1 MEKNCLSIDYVKKL
15 VEVEARS
22 KSNTHRIDKLE
33 ELTNTIQKLAIT
45 MNNTV
50 NEIKF
55 MRADVTSLDDR
66 LGKIENEPIKRYN
79 KFKDVI
85 ITSVLTS
92 LVGLL
97 VGLVI
102 GGW

>member
-1 MEKNCLSIDYVKKL
+1 MEKNCLTIDYIKKI

-33 ELTNTIQKLAIT
+33 ELTNTIQSLAIT

-66 LGKIENEPIKRYN
+66 LGKIESEPVKRYN

-85 ITSVLTS
+85 ITSILTS

-97 VGLVI
+97 VGLII
-102 GGW
+102 GG

>member
-1 MEKNCLSIDYVKKL
+1 METNCLSIDYVKKL

-33 ELTNTIQKLAIT
+33 ELTSIIQNLAIT

-50 NEIKF
+50 NEIKY
-55 MRADVTSLDDR
+55 MREDVSNLDAR
-66 LGKIENEPIKRYN
+66 LVKIENEPIKRFN
-79 KFKDVI
+79 KYKDVI
-85 ITSVLTS
+85 ITSILTS

-97 VGLVI
+97 VGLLL
-102 GGW
+102 GG

>member
-33 ELTNTIQKLAIT
+33 ELTNTIQSLAIT

-55 MRADVTSLDDR
+55 MRADVTNLDDR

-79 KFKDVI
+79 KYKDVI
-85 ITSVLTS
+85 ITSMLTS

-102 GGW
+102 GG

>member
-1 MEKNCLSIDYVKKL
+1 MEAYSLSIDYVKKL

-33 ELTNTIQKLAIT
+33 ELTNTIQSLAIT

-102 GGW
+102 GG

>member
-1 MEKNCLSIDYVKKL
+1 MEKNSINIDYVKKL

-33 ELTNTIQKLAIT
+33 ELTNTIQSLAIT
-45 MNNTV
+45 MNSTV
-50 NEIKF
+50 NEIRY
-55 MRADVTSLDDR
+55 MREDVSNLDNR
-66 LGKIENEPIKRYN
+66 LGKIENEPVKRYN

-97 VGLVI
+97 VGLFI
-102 GGW
+102 GG

>member
-33 ELTNTIQKLAIT
+33 ELTNTIQNLAIT
-45 MNNTV
+45 MNSTV
-50 NEIKF
+50 NEIKY
-55 MRADVTSLDDR
+55 MREDVTSLNDR
-66 LGKIENEPIKRYN
+66 IGKIESEPIN
-79 KFKDVI
+79 KFNKYKDVV
-85 ITSVLTS
+85 ITSILTS

-97 VGLVI
+97 VGLVL
-102 GGW
+102 GG

>member
-1 MEKNCLSIDYVKKL
+1 METNCLSIDYVKKL

-50 NEIKF
+50 NEIKY
-55 MRADVTSLDDR
+55 MREDVTSLDDR
-66 LGKIENEPIKRYN
+66 LEKIENEPVKRFN
-79 KFKDVI
+79 KYKDVV
-85 ITSVLTS
+85 ITSILTS

-97 VGLVI
+97 VGLI
-102 GGW
+102 LGG

>member
-1 MEKNCLSIDYVKKL
+1 
-15 VEVEARS
+15 
-22 KSNTHRIDKLE
+22 
-33 ELTNTIQKLAIT
+33 

-102 GGW
+102 GG

>member
-1 MEKNCLSIDYVKKL
+1 METNCLSIDYVKKL

-33 ELTNTIQKLAIT
+33 ELTNTIQNLAIT

-50 NEIKF
+50 NEIKY
-55 MRADVTSLDDR
+55 MREDVTSLDDR
-66 LGKIENEPIKRYN
+66 LEKIENEPVKRFN
-79 KFKDVI
+79 KYKDVV
-85 ITSVLTS
+85 ITSILTS

-97 VGLVI
+97 VGLI
-102 GGW
+102 LGG

>member
-1 MEKNCLSIDYVKKL
+1 MEAHSIDVDYITKL
-15 VEVEARS
+15 TEVEARS

-33 ELTNTIQKLAIT
+33 ELTNTIQNLAIT
-45 MNNTV
+45 MNNMV

-55 MRADVTSLDDR
+55 MREDVTSLDTR
-66 LGKIENEPIKRYN
+66 IGKIENEPIKRFN
-79 KFKDVI
+79 KYKDVV

-97 VGLVI
+97 VGLLL
-102 GGW
+102 GG

>member
-1 MEKNCLSIDYVKKL
+1 METNCLSIDYVKKL

-50 NEIKF
+50 NEIKY
-55 MRADVTSLDDR
+55 MREDVTSLDDR
-66 LGKIENEPIKRYN
+66 LEKIEKEPVKRFN
-79 KFKDVI
+79 KYKDVV
-85 ITSVLTS
+85 ITSILTS

-97 VGLVI
+97 VGLVL
-102 GGW
+102 GG

>member
-1 MEKNCLSIDYVKKL
+1 MEKNSINIDCVKKL
-15 VEVEARS
+15 VEIEARS

-33 ELTNTIQKLAIT
+33 ELTYTIQSLAIT

-50 NEIKF
+50 NEIKY
-55 MRADVTSLDDR
+55 MREDVTSLDDR
-66 LGKIENEPIKRYN
+66 IGKIENEPIKRYN

-85 ITSVLTS
+85 ITSMLTS

-97 VGLVI
+97 VGLI
-102 GGW
+102 LGG

>member
-1 MEKNCLSIDYVKKL
+1 MEAYSVNVDYITKL
-15 VEVEARS
+15 TQVEARS

-33 ELTNTIQKLAIT
+33 ELTNTIQNLAIT

-55 MRADVTSLDDR
+55 MREDVTNLDTR
-66 LGKIENEPIKRYN
+66 LGKIESEPIN
-79 KFKDVI
+79 KFNKYKDII

-92 LVGLL
+92 LIGLL
-97 VGLVI
+97 VGLFL
-102 GGW
+102 GG

>member
-33 ELTNTIQKLAIT
+33 ELTNTIQSLAIT

-66 LGKIENEPIKRYN
+66 LGKIENEPIN
-79 KFKDVI
+79 KFNKYKDVI
-85 ITSVLTS
+85 ITSILTT

-97 VGLVI
+97 VGLVL
-102 GGW
+102 GG

>member
-1 MEKNCLSIDYVKKL
+1 METNCLSIDYVKKL

-50 NEIKF
+50 NEIRY
-55 MRADVTSLDDR
+55 MREDVTSLDDR
-66 LGKIENEPIKRYN
+66 LEKIEHEPVKRFN
-79 KFKDVI
+79 KYKDVV
-85 ITSVLTS
+85 ITSILTS

-97 VGLVI
+97 VGLI
-102 GGW
+102 LGG